1 MTLSGVLM
9 LFPIKKST
17 EEHRAEERLRIE
29 NDGQICSK
37 NVYHMKQT
45 VGNACGTVGILHAIG
60 NARSKAGEGGG
71 DGLGSSIL
79 SIAPKSYLETFFAS
93 TEKMSSTEIAG
104 KSTEEI
110 GSCHQL

>member
-1 MTLSGVLM
+1 M

-17 EEHRAEERLRIE
+17 EEHRVEERLRIE
-29 NDGQICSK
+29 NDGQVCSK

-60 NARSKAGEGGG
+60 NARSKAGECEG
-71 DGLGSSIL
+71 DESSIL

-93 TEKMSSTEIAG
+93 TEKMSSAEIAG
-104 KSTEEI
+104 EF
-110 GSCHQL
+110 